1 MRVDG
6 QRESE
11 NVEDR
16 RGPGGGRSPMALR
29 GGGLGILALALI
41 VYLLGGDPRALLKQ
55 AAQQP
60 QAQPQPQDSP
70 EAPRSPEEEALAKFV
85 RVVLADTED
94 VWTEQFSNINLQYK
108 KPKIVLFTGRVRS
121 ACGQATSAAGPF
133 YCPADEMVYLD
144 LTFYEE
150 MKRRFKAP
158 GDFAQAYVIAHE
170 VGHHVQNLLG
180 ITEKVD
186 AMRGGPQENEYSVR
200 LELQAD
206 YFAGVWAFHANQMR
220 DMLEQGDI
228 EEAMNCAQRIGDDT
242 LQQQTQGY
250 VRPETFTHGSSKQRV
265 KWFTKGFQSG
275 KMSGANE
282 LFETGYKQL

>member
-1 MRVDG
+1 
-6 QRESE
+6 
-11 NVEDR
+11 
-16 RGPGGGRSPMALR
+16 MALR